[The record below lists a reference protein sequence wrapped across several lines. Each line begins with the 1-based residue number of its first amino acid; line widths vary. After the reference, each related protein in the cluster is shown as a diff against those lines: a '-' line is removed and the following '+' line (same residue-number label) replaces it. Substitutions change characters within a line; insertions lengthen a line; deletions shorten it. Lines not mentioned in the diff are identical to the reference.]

1 PGRQPGRSQHAG
13 RISGLCPACHS
24 GTIPVRLALPKS
36 QRRLS
41 GGTRRCHRH
50 ERCRPAGKTLA
61 GHSRSVPG
69 PGAAGKDARG
79 IGAACGKRQCVA
91 RWPGAIAPC
100 GRACMIELSALLWV
114 MAIFFAI
121 IGFLRGWT
129 KEIVSTA
136 GIILGLFALFQFDT
150 LIRGTLLANVGRD
163 QVFIVQAG
171 LFIIIVYFAY
181 QTRALYGNERGPG
194 RDALQESVLGGFLGF
209 LNGYLIWGSIWYF
222 LDINEYPLAPYV
234 IAPAP

>member
-1 PGRQPGRSQHAG
+1 
-13 RISGLCPACHS
+13 
-24 GTIPVRLALPKS
+24 
-36 QRRLS
+36 
-41 GGTRRCHRH
+41 
-50 ERCRPAGKTLA
+50 
-61 GHSRSVPG
+61 
-69 PGAAGKDARG
+69 
-79 IGAACGKRQCVA
+79 
-91 RWPGAIAPC
+91 
-100 GRACMIELSALLWV
+100 MIELSALLWV

-234 IAPAP
+234 IAPAPGSPSDQARSLLPLVVLGGGVTGSGDLLAIAVIVLFIVVLIMI